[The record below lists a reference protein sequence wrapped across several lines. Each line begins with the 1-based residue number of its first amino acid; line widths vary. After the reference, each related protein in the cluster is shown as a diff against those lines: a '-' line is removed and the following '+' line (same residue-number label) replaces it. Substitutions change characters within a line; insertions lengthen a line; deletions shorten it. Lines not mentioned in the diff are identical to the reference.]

1 MPFERVERTPTTLG
15 KCRLGVACHEADLV
29 VCLRADVARL
39 VSAYI
44 RPMVWRGSGRATTLL
59 ALGVLVA
66 AEVEAWLATAGQDAG
81 VRLSAALLA
90 AAVSLPLLLVR
101 RMPLVTLLALLTAA
115 ALDMRF
121 GVSLGMSWV
130 ALLVATHGLGAWAG
144 TRAAVAGALALTSAV
159 LAIDVPR
166 LQEGAAVGDVVPG
179 WIILASVFG
188 LGRWMRAR
196 RHDQAALRARTATLE
211 RARQEETTAAV
222 AHERA
227 RIAHELHDLV
237 GHGLAVIVLQAQAAD
252 RTLTTDPDQAR
263 RALQAIAGTGRDAL
277 TELRRLLDVLAT
289 GDDEQIA
296 PTPGLRELDALAAH
310 VRAAGLAVDVRVCG
324 APRPLSPGLDLSAYR
339 IVQEALTNTLRHAG
353 PAAAD
358 VRVRYLPEALEIEV
372 LDDGA
377 SGASAGVRE
386 GGRVGHGLI
395 GMRERAALYGG
406 TLDTGPRPTGGFA
419 VRAVFPVES
428 S

>member
-1 MPFERVERTPTTLG
+1 
-15 KCRLGVACHEADLV
+15 
-29 VCLRADVARL
+29 
-39 VSAYI
+39 
-44 RPMVWRGSGRATTLL
+44 MVWRGSGRGTMLL
-59 ALGVLVA
+59 ALAVLVA
-66 AEVEAWLATAGQDAG
+66 AELEAWLASSGQDAG
-81 VRLSAALLA
+81 ARLRAALLA
-90 AAVSLPLLLVR
+90 AAVCLPLLIVR
-101 RMPLVTLLALLTAA
+101 RMPLVALLAVLTAA

-121 GVSLGMSWV
+121 GASLGMSWV

-144 TRAAVAGALALTSAV
+144 TRAAVVGALALTSAI

-196 RHDQAALRARTATLE
+196 RHDQAALRDRTATLE

-252 RTLTTDPDQAR
+252 RTLTTDPDRAR
-263 RALQAIAGTGRDAL
+263 HALQAIAGTGRDAL

-289 GDDEQIA
+289 GDDDVIT
-296 PTPGLRELDALAAH
+296 PTPGLRELDALATH
-310 VRAAGLAVDVRVCG
+310 VREAGLAVDVRVCG

-353 PAAAD
+353 PATVD
-358 VRVRYLPEALEIEV
+358 VRVRYLPDALEIEV
-372 LDDGA
+372 VD
-377 SGASAGVRE
+377 SGSLPPRPGTRN

-406 TLDTGPRPTGGFA
+406 SLEAGPRQTGGFA